1 VENQQRIALASD
13 PRVNGDAAD
22 RHRLLSWLHAAYYA
36 PIAMGTRLAEK
47 IALVTGGASGI
58 GREIARAFVEEGAR
72 VVLGDRNSTLLAE
85 AAKGLGEGAVAV
97 EMDVTCEAD
106 VERAV
111 AAAASR
117 FGGLDVGVNCAGLGF
132 AVPLTEQTE
141 AQWDTVVD
149 VCLKGVFLSV
159 KHEAR
164 GMIASGRGGVISNI
178 ASINARQP
186 AEGLS
191 AYCAAKAG
199 VEMLTRCAAMEL
211 GPEHV
216 RVVGIGPG
224 LVDTPLTTFQQERPH
239 VREAFL
245 ANIPLG
251 RVGTPRDI
259 AAAAVFLASEDASW
273 ISGDTLFVDGA
284 ELTKKYPEL
293 GRFRRT

>member
-1 VENQQRIALASD
+1 MSQFGRLDIA
-13 PRVNGDAAD
+13 
-22 RHRLLSWLHAAYYA
+22 
-36 PIAMGTRLAEK
+36 
-47 IALVTGGASGI
+47 
-58 GREIARAFVEEGAR
+58 
-72 VVLGDRNSTLLAE
+72 
-85 AAKGLGEGAVAV
+85 
-97 EMDVTCEAD
+97 
-106 VERAV
+106 
-111 AAAASR
+111 
-117 FGGLDVGVNCAGLGF
+117 VNCAGLGF
-132 AVPLTEQTE
+132 AVPLVEQTE
-141 AQWDTVVD
+141 AQWDTVLD
-149 VCLKGVFLSV
+149 VNLKGVFLCL

-164 GMIASGRGGVISNI
+164 AMAAGGRGGVIVNI

-211 GPEHV
+211 GPQGV

-224 LVDTPLTTFQQERPH
+224 LVDTPLTAFQQERPH

-251 RVGTPRDI
+251 RVGAPRDI
-259 AAAAVFLASEDASW
+259 ANAAVFLASDDASW

>member
-1 VENQQRIALASD
+1 
-13 PRVNGDAAD
+13 
-22 RHRLLSWLHAAYYA
+22 
-36 PIAMGTRLAEK
+36 MTKRLADK
-47 IALVTGGASGI
+47 VALVTGGASGI
-58 GREIARAFVEEGAR
+58 GREIARCYVDEGAR
-72 VVLGDRNSTLLAE
+72 VVLGDRNATLLAE
-85 AAKGLGEGAVAV
+85 AAKELGAVAIGA
-97 EMDVTCEAD
+97 EMDVTREGD
-106 VERAV
+106 LERAV
-111 AAAASR
+111 ALAVSQ
-117 FGGLDVGVNCAGLGF
+117 FGSLDIGVNCAGLGVS
-132 AVPLTEQTE
+132 VPLTEQTE

-149 VCLKGVFLSV
+149 VCLKGVFLSM

-164 GMIASGRGGVISNI
+164 RMVAAGRGGVIVNI

-211 GPEHV
+211 GPHGV

-224 LVDTPLTTFQQERPH
+224 LIDTPLTSFQRERPH

-259 AAAAVFLASEDASW
+259 ASAAAFLASDDASF

-284 ELTKKYPEL
+284 ELTKKFPEL
-293 GRFRRT
+293 GRFRRP

>member
-1 VENQQRIALASD
+1 MAGGMS
-13 PRVNGDAAD
+13 G
-22 RHRLLSWLHAAYYA
+22 
-36 PIAMGTRLAEK
+36 RLAGK
-47 IALVTGGASGI
+47 VALVTGGASGI
-58 GREIARAFVEEGAR
+58 GREVARTYVAEGAR
-72 VVLGDRNSTLLAE
+72 VVLGDRNGALLAE
-85 AAKGLGEGAVAV
+85 ATKELGDAAASV
-97 EMDVTCEAD
+97 EMDVTREVDA
-106 VERAV
+106 ERAV
-111 AAAASR
+111 TLALAQ
-117 FGGLDVGVNCAGLGF
+117 FGRLDVAVNSAGLGF

-149 VCLKGVFLSV
+149 VCLKGVFLCL

-164 GMIASGRGGVISNI
+164 AMLDGGRGGVIVNI

-186 AEGLS
+186 GEGLS

-211 GPEHV
+211 GPRGI

-224 LVDTPLTTFQQERPH
+224 LVDTPLTTFQQERAH

-251 RVGTPRDI
+251 RVGVPQDI
-259 AAAAVFLASEDASW
+259 ANAAVFLASDEASW

>member
-1 VENQQRIALASD
+1 
-13 PRVNGDAAD
+13 
-22 RHRLLSWLHAAYYA
+22 
-36 PIAMGTRLAEK
+36 MTKRLADK
-47 IALVTGGASGI
+47 VALVTGGASGI
-58 GREIARAFVEEGAR
+58 GREIARCYVDEGAR
-72 VVLGDRNSTLLAE
+72 VVLGDRNATLLAE
-85 AAKGLGEGAVAV
+85 AAKELGAVAIGA
-97 EMDVTCEAD
+97 EMDVTREGD
-106 VERAV
+106 LERAV
-111 AAAASR
+111 ALAVSQ
-117 FGGLDVGVNCAGLGF
+117 FGSLDIGVNCAGLGVS
-132 AVPLTEQTE
+132 VPLTEQTE

-149 VCLKGVFLSV
+149 VCLKGVFLSM

-164 GMIASGRGGVISNI
+164 RMVAAGRGGVIVNI

-211 GPEHV
+211 GPRGV

-224 LVDTPLTTFQQERPH
+224 LIDTPLTTFQRERPH

-251 RVGTPRDI
+251 RVGTARDI
-259 AAAAVFLASEDASW
+259 ASAAVFLASDDASW

-284 ELTKKYPEL
+284 ELTKKFPEL
-293 GRFRRT
+293 GRFRRP

>member
-1 VENQQRIALASD
+1 MRLKD
-13 PRVNGDAAD
+13 RV
-22 RHRLLSWLHAAYYA
+22 
-36 PIAMGTRLAEK
+36 
-47 IALVTGGASGI
+47 ALVTGAASGI
-58 GREIARAFVEEGAR
+58 GREIARRYADEGAR
-72 VVLGDRNSTLLAE
+72 VVLGDRNGALLHE
-85 AAKGLGEGAVAV
+85 AARALGDAGAAV
-97 EMDVTCEAD
+97 EMDVTVESD
-106 VERAV
+106 TERAAGEAV
-111 AAAASR
+111 SR
-117 FGGLDVGVNCAGLGF
+117 FGRLDIGVNCAGLGF
-132 AVPLTEQTE
+132 GVLLTEQTE

-149 VCLKGVFLSV
+149 VCLKGVFLSM

-164 GMIASGRGGVISNI
+164 RMVAAGRGGVIINI
-178 ASINARQP
+178 ASISARQP

-211 GPEHV
+211 GPHQI

-251 RVGTPRDI
+251 RVGTPGDI
-259 AAAAVFLASEDASW
+259 ASAAVFLASDDASW

-293 GRFRRT
+293 GAFRKR